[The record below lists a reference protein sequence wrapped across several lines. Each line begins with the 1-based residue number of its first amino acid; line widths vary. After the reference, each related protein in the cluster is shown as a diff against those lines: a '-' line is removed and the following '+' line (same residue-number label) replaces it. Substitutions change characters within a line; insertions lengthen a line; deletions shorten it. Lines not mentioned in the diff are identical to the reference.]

1 MTENIGTATTVLRCT
16 AKLLKRL
23 RQPARLPEPSPSVNP
38 LGEWY
43 ADIDFIDREPF
54 LLALNVV
61 TGAGLVLPGR
71 AAWLRKLHEH
81 AAHQFMVLF
90 RHYGIDATLPG
101 PAAELAAWST
111 FPTLANTRDRSV
123 LASMNQFK
131 SHAWYQFAHLNRSLP
146 DAAARQWEGFY
157 RHPSFAQPG
166 RRYSSSDW
174 KRPLDLVVSRLI
186 PGAFV
191 LSVPVPPNGVLD
203 GVAAHE
209 AAATQPPSS
218 TRH

>member
-1 MTENIGTATTVLRCT
+1 MTTVLRCT

-23 RQPARLPEPSPSVNP
+23 RQPAKLPEPPAPSNP

-54 LLALNVV
+54 LLTLNVA
-61 TGAGLVLPGR
+61 TGVGLVLPGR
-71 AAWLRKLHEH
+71 AAWLKKLHEH
-81 AAHQFMVLF
+81 ATHQFKVIF
-90 RHYGIDATLPG
+90 RHYGINETLPG
-101 PAAELAAWST
+101 PAAELAAWSE

-131 SHAWYQFAHLNRSLP
+131 WAAWDQFAFQNRSLP

-166 RRYSSSDW
+166 RKYGIQDW
-174 KRPLDLVVSRLI
+174 KRPLDLAVARLLPASFI
-186 PGAFV
+186 
-191 LSVPVPPNGVLD
+191 LRVPLEP
-203 GVAAHE
+203 
-209 AAATQPPSS
+209 TPSAPSDIDPS